1 MKMQSNFQYALAAL
15 STLITG
21 TVFFLILKF
30 SSALLFL
37 TLGFF
42 WCALLTFLYLTFRE
56 KRRDHTL
63 LLTLSTALSTL
74 LLFSVID
81 DAFIRYFFAAFV
93 AVLFGILF
101 GVKENSSI
109 PLGYGRQPF
118 RRFAMMV
125 WVFNVYAFFSFLF
138 AIGVLFQ
145 SEWPVWLEFVL
156 VPSAGIIGGCIA
168 GEIWKMYVKF
178 ESKTFLFWR
187 LITALFISEIFWSI
201 GLLPFGYLV
210 SGVILTWIW
219 YMLQMLTRF
228 HFQGSGIL
236 WKKQLP
242 FLIISILIFFILAL
256 FFIRWI

>member
-1 MKMQSNFQYALAAL
+1 MKSNFQYSIAVL
-15 STLITG
+15 SALITG

-42 WCALLTFLYLTFRE
+42 WFALLTFLYLTFRE

-74 LLFSVID
+74 LLFSIID
-81 DAFIRYFFAAFV
+81 DAILRYFFAGFV
-93 AVLFGILF
+93 ALLFGVLF

-109 PLGYGRQPF
+109 PLSYGRQPF
-118 RRFAMMV
+118 RRFAMMM
-125 WVFNVYAFFSFLF
+125 WVFNIYAFFSFLF
-138 AIGVLFQ
+138 AIGVLFL
-145 SEWPVWLEFVL
+145 SEWPGSLPFVL
-156 VPSAGIIGGCIA
+156 VPLAGIMGGLVA

-178 ESKTFLFWR
+178 EAKTFLFWR
-187 LITALFISEIFWSI
+187 VVTALFISEIFWSI

-242 FLIISILIFFILAL
+242 FLILSVVVFLFLAL